1 MAPEVANTKKS
12 STESI
17 VRYTEILFNTIN
29 HMLIAYVSIY
39 LSYVSYMNGFKN
51 LFTWH
56 IFLPAVGYHFFMAES
71 FLTLYSNN
79 SWTME
84 NTPEMKRR
92 LHWILQVIGCLAIF
106 VGTGLEIYDKEEK
119 NRSHFKSPHAITG
132 LVSIVFIV
140 LSMLNGWAAMYAMKI
155 RHIIKPIYI
164 KLSHYLCGIVAFV
177 IGMTS
182 LALEYSPRRMLSK
195 ENVNMLILFTSV
207 VSAFTVIGAG
217 KTMFAQFKG
226 MCRR

>member
-1 MAPEVANTKKS
+1 
-12 STESI
+12 
-17 VRYTEILFNTIN
+17 
-29 HMLIAYVSIY
+29 
-39 LSYVSYMNGFKN
+39 
-51 LFTWH
+51 
-56 IFLPAVGYHFFMAES
+56 MAES

-132 LVSIVFIV
+132 KWRFKWTNYTDIALAYLLRGHGFNPIAGLVSIVFIV

-177 IGMTS
+177 IGTYGYSTLHRGCNKICIFFSSTFSGMTS

>member
-1 MAPEVANTKKS
+1 
-12 STESI
+12 
-17 VRYTEILFNTIN
+17 
-29 HMLIAYVSIY
+29 
-39 LSYVSYMNGFKN
+39 
-51 LFTWH
+51 
-56 IFLPAVGYHFFMAES
+56 MAES

-132 LVSIVFIV
+132 KWRFMWTNYADNALAYLLRGHGFNPIAGLVSIVFIV

-177 IGMTS
+177 IGTYG
-182 LALEYSPRRMLSK
+182 YSTLHRGCNKICIFFINVFRHDISGTRIQPTTYAFEGKCEHVDLVHFGCVRIYGDRCRENHVCSIQGNVSK
-195 ENVNMLILFTSV
+195 IGILCV
-207 VSAFTVIGAG
+207 VY
-217 KTMFAQFKG
+217 
-226 MCRR
+226 